1 MIRNLEL
8 FVERMIE
15 AGIGEEEDSSIF
27 KERLNVSLGKI
38 AEISDKLEKTLDG
51 KQLKLLNELD
61 TYMSEYESVIERLY
75 FYRGYKLA
83 CSFME
88 KR

>member
-1 MIRNLEL
+1 MISNLEL
-8 FVERMIE
+8 FVEKMLM
-15 AGIGEEEDSSIF
+15 AGVGKEQDSPIF
-27 KERLNVSLGKI
+27 KERLNIALGKI
-38 AEISDKLEKTLDG
+38 AEISDELEKTLNG

-61 TYMSEYESVIERLY
+61 TYMIEYESVIERIY

-88 KR
+88 K